1 MSANPTQETAKIS
14 NPNAE
19 AEYTTLREE
28 VLRRID
34 ARQQT
39 LSVTMGLAG
48 AFVGLGWGAGS
59 TVLLMYPLIALFLA
73 ISWAQNEV
81 FIKQI
86 NAYIRDNLENGAGYQ
101 NYSRESKTEIRI
113 WGWPIEVIAIGGVFL
128 LTQVMAIG
136 LGMYRF
142 ENASIQWIL
151 LILDIAAVVGMGA
164 VVNYIR
170 QKSMM

>member
-1 MSANPTQETAKIS
+1 MSSTPTQEIAKT
-14 NPNAE
+14 NKPNNDM
-19 AEYTTLREE
+19 EYASLRDE

-39 LSVTMGLAG
+39 LSVSMTLAG

-59 TVLLMYPLIALFLA
+59 TVLLMYPLIALFLG

-86 NAYIRDNLENGAGYQ
+86 NAYIRDNLENGGGYQ
-101 NYSRESKTEIRI
+101 TYSREAKSEIRI

-128 LTQVMAIG
+128 LTQIMAIG

-142 ENASIQWIL
+142 ENNSIQWIL
-151 LILDIAAVVGMGA
+151 LILDIAAVVGMGV

-170 QKSMM
+170 AKSML